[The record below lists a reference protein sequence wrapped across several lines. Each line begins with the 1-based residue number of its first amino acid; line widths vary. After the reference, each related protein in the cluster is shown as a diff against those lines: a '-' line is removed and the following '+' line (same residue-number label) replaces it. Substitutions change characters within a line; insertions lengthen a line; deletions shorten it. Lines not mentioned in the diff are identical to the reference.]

1 MKVVVDVKFPFYLV
15 LMLLWVSACQQT
27 EKQAES
33 VQENE
38 IRKLPVTSLL
48 PKDIMLHHEYVADIQ
63 AIQNV
68 EIRARIEGYL
78 EKVYVDEG
86 EYVKK
91 GQPLFRIND
100 EEYKSRLAKT
110 KANLET
116 AIAEAKAKELE
127 VDRVKLLSD
136 KKVIST
142 TELEVAKARLKAA
155 RARVDEARSAFSNA
169 RIELSYTYIKAPF
182 DGIIDR
188 IPLKVGSLISEGTLL
203 TTVSDNSSFYT
214 YFNVSEKEYLQYV
227 KTRLGNDEIDHDEV
241 ELILADGSKYPYKG
255 KIQTMEGE
263 FEEGTG
269 SIAFRAH
276 FPNPDKV
283 VKHNSSGKIRL
294 TNLVEDALFIPQ
306 KSVFSIQDK
315 NFVYVVDE
323 DNKVKMKSFDPKTR
337 FSYFYLIEGGLEPGE
352 SIVYE
357 GVQNIR
363 DGITIE
369 PLKVHM
375 DSLVTRAPDLGATF
389 Y

>member
-1 MKVVVDVKFPFYLV
+1 MPSEE
-15 LMLLWVSACQQT
+15 SA
-27 EKQAES
+27 ENF
-33 VQENE
+33 QETA
-38 IRKLPVTSLL
+38 IRKLPVTSLM

-68 EIRARIEGYL
+68 EIRARVKGYL
-78 EKVYVDEG
+78 EKIYVDEG
-86 EYVKK
+86 QRVKK
-91 GQPLFRIND
+91 GQPLFSIND

-136 KKVIST
+136 KKVISS
-142 TELEVAKARLKAA
+142 TELEVAKAQLNAA
-155 RARVDEARSAFSNA
+155 HARIDEARSAFSNA
-169 RIELSYTYIKAPF
+169 QIELSYTYMKAPF
-182 DGIIDR
+182 DGIVDR
-188 IPLKVGSLISEGTLL
+188 IPLKVGSFISEGTLL
-203 TTVSDNSSFYT
+203 TTVSDNSSFHT
-214 YFNVSEKEYLQYV
+214 YFNMSEKEYLQYM

-241 ELILADGSKYPYKG
+241 ELILADGSKYPYIG

-276 FPNPDKV
+276 FPNPDKI
-283 VKHNSSGKIRL
+283 VKHNASGKIRL

-315 NFVYVVDE
+315 NFVYVVGE
-323 DNKVKMKSFDPKTR
+323 DNKVKMKSFDLKTR
-337 FSYFYLIEGGLEPGE
+337 FSYFYLIDGGLEAGE
-352 SIVYE
+352 YIVYE